1 MHYIYNILNH
11 IAQFHIKLIAL
22 WNAKLKL
29 FVDGRKTVFTTLEEK
44 LSQDDDIVWFHVA
57 SLGEYEQAV
66 PIIEA
71 FKQEHPTYKTLVSFF
86 SPSGY
91 EVKKNTTL
99 VDVVVYLPMD
109 TSGNANRFIKMVNP
123 RMAIFIKYEIWPNYL
138 RVLKQ
143 NDIPT
148 ILASA
153 LFRPSQIYFKPYG
166 GFMLKALRKFD
177 HIFVQNE
184 SSKFLLEQKDF
195 NNITIS
201 GDTRFDRVSHQI
213 EMDNRL
219 EFVKEFKGDAL
230 CIVCGSTWPDDIAIL
245 IDFINTTVSSA
256 EKNVKFII
264 APHEIKPDKIDAI
277 RQQITGRHI
286 SYSTMN
292 NRNLEDFD
300 VLIIDT
306 IGLLTKIYDY
316 ADVAYVGGAM
326 GSTGLHNILEPA
338 TFGVPIVIGK
348 HFDDF
353 PEAKKLQQLAG
364 LFSVEDSEGL
374 KGIMDKLI
382 QYKSFREKTGLI
394 NEHFINSN
402 TGATRI
408 ISEYITRNLS

>member
-1 MHYIYNILNH
+1 MHYIYNILIH

-29 FVDGRKTVFTTLEEK
+29 FVDGRKTVFTTLEGK

-99 VDVVVYLPMD
+99 VDAVVYLPMD

-138 RVLKQ
+138 QVLKQ

-166 GFMLKALRKFD
+166 GFMLKALRRFD

-184 SSKFLLEQKDF
+184 SSKLLLEQKDF
-195 NNITIS
+195 SNITIS

-219 EFVKEFKGDAL
+219 EFVKEFKANSL

-245 IDFINTTVSSA
+245 IDFINTTISSA
-256 EKNVKFII
+256 ENNVKFII
-264 APHEIKPDKIDAI
+264 APHEIKPDKIEAL

-286 SYSTMN
+286 SYSTMYN
-292 NRNLEDFD
+292 SNLEDFD

-382 QYKSFREKTGLI
+382 QDKSFREKTGLI